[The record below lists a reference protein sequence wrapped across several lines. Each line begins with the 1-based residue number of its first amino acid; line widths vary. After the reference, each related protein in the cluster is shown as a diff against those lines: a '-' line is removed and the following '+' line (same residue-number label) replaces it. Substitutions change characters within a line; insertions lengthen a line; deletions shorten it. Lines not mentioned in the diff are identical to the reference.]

1 MFWTPSTQQQFHIQ
15 IAIRA
20 GEAGVNIRHQMS
32 LLVDTDIHVR
42 NNIMIIIVLISSW
55 GHLGD
60 AEIYKFNCF

>member
-1 MFWTPSTQQQFHIQ
+1 
-15 IAIRA
+15 
-20 GEAGVNIRHQMS
+20 MS